1 MPAPSVH
8 VDLIAR
14 ELSLD
19 PGAVARTLELL
30 DGGATVPFVARYR
43 KEATGDLDEVR
54 IGAIAERAEFL
65 RELDAR
71 KATVLREIE
80 SQGKLT
86 PELRAR
92 IEATLS
98 RTELEDLYL
107 PFKPKRRT
115 RASIARERGLEP
127 LAERILAQAE
137 REPSR
142 EELAAPFVSA
152 EKGVPDVEAAFAG
165 ARDIVAEAISE
176 RAEVRAALREHAT
189 ARGFFVSRVI
199 SGKEEAGA
207 KFRDYFDHREPA
219 KDIPSHR
226 MLALRRGETEEILRL
241 ALEVD
246 EPQALGLVRAR
257 VVVNPRAA
265 LAAELEAALVDGYRR
280 LLRASIEGDV
290 RNDARERA
298 EAQAIRVFSEN
309 LRHLLLAPPLG
320 GKRVLGAD
328 PGYRTGCKLV
338 VVDEKGDLRDH
349 AVIFPTQSD
358 RRIEEAERTVED
370 FCRKH
375 RVEAVAIGNGT
386 ASRETE
392 AFFRRLAKGGK
403 LGEARVVVVNES
415 GASVYSA
422 SPVAREELPA
432 EDVTVRGAVSIARRL
447 QDPLAEL
454 VKIDPQSIGVGQ
466 YQHDVHQPTL
476 RKALDGAVE
485 SCVNRVGVDLNTAS
499 FTLLRYVAGV
509 GETLARNVVAFRAAN
524 GPFRS
529 RRRLLD
535 VPRVGAKA
543 FEQAAGFLR
552 VRSGDDP
559 LDDSAVH
566 PESYDVVARM
576 ARDLEVEPRQLVGNA
591 ELAKRI
597 DVGRYVDDRRGLPT
611 LRDIVA
617 ELEKPG
623 RDPRADFEDAG
634 FHPDVTEFEH
644 LREGLLLNGVVTN
657 VTQFGA
663 FVDVGVHPDGL
674 VHVSELAHR
683 FVREPSEVVRV
694 GQRVKVKVIQVDAVR
709 RRIGLSV
716 KQATE
721 PPAGGGAK
729 PTGEA
734 PRPARAPS
742 GKERPR
748 GNPPATPAKRPA
760 YNPFVE
766 ALAARREKK
775 PS

>member
-1 MPAPSVH
+1 MAVSNAH
-8 VDLIAR
+8 VALIAR

-19 PGAVARTLELL
+19 AGAVARTLELL

-54 IGAIAERAEFL
+54 IAAIGERAEFL
-65 RELDAR
+65 GELDAR
-71 KATVLREIE
+71 KLTVLREIE
-80 SQGKLT
+80 RQGKLT

-127 LAERILAQAE
+127 LAERILAQAD

-152 EKGVPDVEAAFAG
+152 EKGVPDVDAAFAG
-165 ARDIVAEAISE
+165 ARDIVAETVSE
-176 RAEVRAALREHAT
+176 RAEVRAGLREHALAT
-189 ARGFFVSRVI
+189 GRFVSQVVA
-199 SGKEEAGA
+199 GKEEAGA

-219 KDIPSHR
+219 RDIPSHR
-226 MLALRRGETEEILRL
+226 MLALRRGETEEVLRL

-246 EPQALGLVRAR
+246 EPQALGLVRSR

-265 LAAELEAALVDGYRR
+265 LAAELEAAIVDSYRR

-290 RNDARERA
+290 RNEARERA

-338 VVDEKGDLRDH
+338 VVDEKGDLCDH
-349 AVIFPTQSD
+349 AVVFPTQSD
-358 RRIEEAERTVED
+358 RGREEAERTVED
-370 FCRKH
+370 LSRKH

-392 AFFRRLAKGGK
+392 AFFRNMAKDGK
-403 LGEARVVVVNES
+403 LGGARVVVVNES

-422 SPVAREELPA
+422 SAVAREELP
-432 EDVTVRGAVSIARRL
+432 EQDVTVRGAVSIARRL

-499 FTLLRYVAGV
+499 FTLLRHVAGV
-509 GETLARNVVAFRAAN
+509 GETLAHNVVAYRAAN

-529 RRRLLD
+529 RRGLLD
-535 VPRVGAKA
+535 VPRVGPKA

-552 VRSGDDP
+552 VRGGDDP

-566 PESYDVVARM
+566 PESYDVVGRM
-576 ARDLEVEPRQLVGNA
+576 ARDLDVAPRELVGHA

-597 DVGRYVDDRRGLPT
+597 DVRRYVDDRRGLPT

-644 LREGLLLNGVVTN
+644 VREGLVLNGVVTN

-663 FVDVGVHPDGL
+663 FVDVGVHQDGL
-674 VHVSELAHR
+674 VHVSELAQR
-683 FVREPSEVVRV
+683 FVREPSEVVHV
-694 GQRVKVKVIQVDAVR
+694 GQRVKVKVLQVDAAR
-709 RRIGLSV
+709 RRIGLSI

-721 PPAGGGAK
+721 PPAVGGAK
-729 PTGEA
+729 AAGEA
-734 PRPARAPS
+734 PRPERAPA
-742 GKERPR
+742 GRERPR
-748 GNPPATPAKRPA
+748 GTPAATPAKRPA

-766 ALAARREKK
+766 ALAGLRGKK